1 MAQVINDA
9 GEVRH
14 FAARV
19 RESAAEVQTAA
30 RALESALTETRLT
43 WRDARGDA
51 AEHRIQAAVAEMNAF
66 VRDAE
71 RTEEWLKQLAA
82 RIERYLQGG
91 A

>member
-9 GEVRH
+9 VEVRQ

-19 RESAAEVQTAA
+19 RDSAVEVQAAA

-51 AEHRIQAAVAEMNAF
+51 AERRIQEAVAEMSAF

-71 RTEEWLKQLAA
+71 RTEEWLKQLAS